1 MKTELCKIESD
12 LHISRN
18 VNDKLSDKLLV
29 LEWKCQAYE
38 QYSRRE
44 CLKILGI
51 LAEVGDKDIEV
62 LEILDTVNTPISMN
76 LVKDCHCIP
85 SKRLPQKSCS
95 KTATGKTRWVL
106 LNKKSSTETWVL
118 EIACCHKNL
127 YTSMRDYVYTT
138 KNYGQN
144 AENCGMSSEFC
155 DFGLVM
161 GL

>member
-38 QYSRRE
+38 QCSRRE

-62 LEILDTVNTPISMN
+62 LEILDTVNTPINMN

-95 KTATGKTRWVL
+95 KTKPLERLDGYCWT
-106 LNKKSSTETWVL
+106 KKVQLKPEFLKLPAVIKIYIHQW
-118 EIACCHKNL
+118 EI
-127 YTSMRDYVYTT
+127 
-138 KNYGQN
+138 
-144 AENCGMSSEFC
+144 MSILQKIMDKMQKIVGCQVNFVIL
-155 DFGLVM
+155 D
-161 GL
+161 